1 MTLWKGGG
9 GGDICCC
16 PEHSAPLTA
25 KARSRTKK
33 IKQLDCKFQAVMPL
47 YIYVLRGQ
55 ESQGGDL

>member
-9 GGDICCC
+9 DVCCC

-25 KARSRTKK
+25 KARSRIK
-33 IKQLDCKFQAVMPL
+33 IKKFQTVMPL

-55 ESQGGDL
+55 ETQGGDL